1 MGFFL
6 LHLVWVSS
14 CLFLLRLIWVSS
26 CLFLIR
32 LISPICLPSS
42 CFFFVWSGF
51 LPSGLFSFFVW
62 FGFLPSSFM
71 ELESVMLNLAHQN
84 RVSCT
89 QDVSLLNNQI
99 VWILVLFWRKKN
111 PNAYDQTLSPLQSQ
125 TPLAIAHYHLYSIFI
140 NDSHTHT
147 HTHTL
152 SLSLSLSQKIQSI

>member
-6 LHLVWVSS
+6 FHLVWVSS

-26 CLFLIR
+26 CLFLLR
-32 LISPICLPSS
+32 LISPVCLPSS

-71 ELESVMLNLAHQN
+71 ELEFVMLNLAHQN
-84 RVSCT
+84 QVSCT

-99 VWILVLFWRKKN
+99 V
-111 PNAYDQTLSPLQSQ
+111 
-125 TPLAIAHYHLYSIFI
+125 
-140 NDSHTHT
+140 
-147 HTHTL
+147 
-152 SLSLSLSQKIQSI
+152 

>member
-14 CLFLLRLIWVSS
+14 CLFLLHLVSVSS

-84 RVSCT
+84 QVSCT

-99 VWILVLFWRKKN
+99 V
-111 PNAYDQTLSPLQSQ
+111 
-125 TPLAIAHYHLYSIFI
+125 
-140 NDSHTHT
+140 
-147 HTHTL
+147 
-152 SLSLSLSQKIQSI
+152 